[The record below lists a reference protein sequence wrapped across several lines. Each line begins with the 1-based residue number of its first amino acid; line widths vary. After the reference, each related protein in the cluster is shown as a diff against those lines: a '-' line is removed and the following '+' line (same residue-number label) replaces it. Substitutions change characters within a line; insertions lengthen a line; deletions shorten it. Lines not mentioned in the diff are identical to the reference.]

1 MSTDVVASQDVVVA
15 SQKVVDT
22 CRDLLARGYLKAN
35 EGNVSVRI
43 PGTERFAITASG
55 RDYDKLTLEDVCVLD
70 LDLHRLAGTQKPSI
84 ESGLHA
90 AAYRYRH
97 DVNVV
102 VHTHQPYASALAIL
116 RKPIPALFDE
126 QVRNLGRGVPIV
138 NYGPSG
144 TALLRHNVEPK
155 IKAGGNAF
163 ILANHGALVLG
174 IDEDHVMH
182 NLALLEKCSLSYLM
196 SLMTGE
202 RTRRIPVLVREI
214 AFAQLRKEEKGAAVH
229 SNGNRS
235 GHGPAESVTVAAPP
249 ARPGSTRADDASEY
263 AISRY
268 PDVPAVYAKLNA
280 LVEQPMRR
288 IRRQTMAEYLD
299 YFETKCRRSKQLT
312 DQAKLSIPGGVQH
325 NLAFNYPFPI
335 AIEKAEGAYLW
346 DADGNRYI
354 DFLQAGGPTVL
365 GSNYPALQERVIE
378 VLRTSGPVT
387 GLFHEYELKLAE
399 LVRRLVPSV
408 EMFRMFG
415 SGTEAVMAA
424 IRAARASTKK
434 AYVIKV
440 GGAYHG
446 WSDQMVYGLHVPG
459 TRRYESKGIPWAA
472 TSHTCEVYPNSVSA
486 LRRKLIE
493 NRLRGGTAAVIL
505 ESLGPESGTRPV
517 AFDFNRRA
525 RELCDEFGALLIF
538 DEVVT
543 GFRVG
548 MGCAQGYFGV
558 RPDLTVFG
566 KCIAGGYPMAGA
578 VGGRADIMYS
588 FAAGIGGTGERAYV
602 GGTLSAN
609 PLSCAAGYF
618 ALLEME
624 RTNAPVI
631 AGRAGD
637 RLAQGLTQI
646 IERRRLPY
654 VVYNT
659 GSIVHLETSG
669 VMLLDLHH
677 PIRLARELKPRR
689 TMIEQMG
696 AAYMA
701 NGVVTLAGSRI
712 YTSMA
717 DTDEVIDQA
726 LAHFDE
732 VFSHVEGAR

>member
-1 MSTDVVASQDVVVA
+1 VITEVPASQ
-15 SQKVVDT
+15 QVVDI
-22 CRDLLARGYLKAN
+22 CRELLARGYLKAN

-43 PGTERFAITASG
+43 PGSEQFAITASG
-55 RDYDKLTLEDVCVLD
+55 RDYDKLTVDDVCILD
-70 LDLHRLAGTQKPSI
+70 LDLKVVSGTQKPSI

-90 AAYRYRH
+90 AAYRYRP

-102 VHTHQPYASALAIL
+102 VHSHQPYASALAIM

-126 QVRNLGRGVPIV
+126 QVRFLGRGVPIV
-138 NYGPSG
+138 SYAPSG
-144 TALLRHNVEPK
+144 TGLLRRNVVPK
-155 IKAGGNAF
+155 IKAGGNAL

-174 IDEDHVMH
+174 SDVDKVLH
-182 NLALLEKCSLSYLM
+182 NLALLEKCSKSYLM

-202 RTRRIPVLVREI
+202 RTRRIPLLVREI
-214 AFAQLRKEEKGAAVH
+214 AFAQLRKEEKAEAVPVQG
-229 SNGNRS
+229 NGS
-235 GHGPAESVTVAAPP
+235 GPRHEPEAGPAERATSAGPHDAP
-249 ARPGSTRADDASEY
+249 SEAGEAQY

-268 PDVPAVYAKLNA
+268 PDVPAVYAKLNE

-288 IRRQTMAEYLD
+288 IRRQTMTEYLG
-299 YFETKCRRSKQLT
+299 YFETKCQRSKQLT

-335 AIEKAEGAYLW
+335 AIERAEGAYLW

-434 AYVIKV
+434 GYVIKV

-486 LRRKLIE
+486 LHRKLIE

-505 ESLGPESGTRPV
+505 EPLGPESGTRPV
-517 AFDFNRRA
+517 AFDFNRQA

-578 VGGRADIMYS
+578 VGGRSDVMSS

-637 RLAQGLTQI
+637 RLSRGLSEMI
-646 IERRRLPY
+646 DRHRLPY

-677 PIRLARELKPRR
+677 PLRLARELKPRR
-689 TMIEQMG
+689 TMIEEMG

-717 DTDEVIDQA
+717 DTDEVIDEA
-726 LAHFDE
+726 LGHFEE
-732 VFSHVEGAR
+732 VFSHIGAAR